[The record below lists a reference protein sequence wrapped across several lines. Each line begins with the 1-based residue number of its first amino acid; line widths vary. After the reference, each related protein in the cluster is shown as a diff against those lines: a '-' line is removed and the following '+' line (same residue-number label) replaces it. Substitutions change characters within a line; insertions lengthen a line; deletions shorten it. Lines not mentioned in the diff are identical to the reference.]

1 MARQTSETHEAG
13 TSGTGAGPEFSLDRH
28 LFFWTTQLLVR
39 RDRELAAALK
49 PAGVRVPEWRV
60 LGSLHSRQR
69 LSMSELADLSNI
81 ERATLSRTADRM
93 VRAGWISRLT
103 DTSDARV
110 TLLALT
116 AEGERLFARIWPMVR
131 AVNEAAIA
139 GVPAPAV
146 ELVRWALEQMCRNF
160 DAPATTESR
169 RDVA

>member
-1 MARQTSETHEAG
+1 MVRQASETHEEG
-13 TSGTGAGPEFSLDRH
+13 TPDSGAGPDFSLDRH

-39 RDRELAAALK
+39 RDRQLAAALK
-49 PAGVRVPEWRV
+49 STGVRVPEWRV
-60 LGSLHSRQR
+60 LASLHSRKR

-93 VRAGWISRLT
+93 VRAGWVSRLT
-103 DTSDARV
+103 DTSDGRV
-110 TLLALT
+110 TPLALT
-116 AEGERLFARIWPMVR
+116 AEGERLFVRIWPMVR
-131 AVNEAAIA
+131 AVNEAAVA

-160 DAPATTESR
+160 DAPATTDSR